1 MTTIYSEN
9 NNMMIP
15 KGFTW
20 HEQVWMWN
28 EADELYYNVED
39 EEDGS
44 YGLDSAMKRIA
55 LGQFKPL

>member
-1 MTTIYSEN
+1 
-9 NNMMIP
+9 MIP

-28 EADELYYNVED
+28 EADLMYYNVSDD
-39 EEDGS
+39 EEVA
-44 YGLDSAMKRIA
+44 YEYDSAMKRIA

>member
-1 MTTIYSEN
+1 MALIYSEN
-9 NNMMIP
+9 NETMIP

-20 HEQVWMWN
+20 HTQTWMWN

-39 EEDGS
+39 DEEEAYS
-44 YGLDSAMKRIA
+44 LDTALKRIA

>member
-1 MTTIYSEN
+1 MALIYSNYLET
-9 NNMMIP
+9 MIP

-28 EADELYYNVED
+28 EADLMYYNVED
-39 EEDGS
+39 DEEVAYD
-44 YGLDSAMKRIA
+44 YDSALKRIA